1 MESSMKANVL
11 AWLAVLALAA
21 GCASYSGSDLVPGK
35 STAEEVEKS
44 MGHPKLKLPGKS
56 GETVWYFPRG
66 PMGWHTYAVTIGPD
80 GIMRGIEQRLTVEN
94 VRKIVPDKTTKQ
106 EVLELL
112 GPANMISRMPLK
124 PREVWDYQFLEINFK
139 WQLYVQFSD
148 DGIVREVLQMRH
160 AEEDPKPFSGGDF
173 K

>member
-1 MESSMKANVL
+1 MESSMRVNAL
-11 AWLAVLALAA
+11 AWLAVMALVG
-21 GCASYSGSDLVPGK
+21 GCASYSGSNLVPGR

-44 MGHPKLKLPGKS
+44 MGRPELKLPGKG

-66 PMGWHTYAVTIGPD
+66 PMGWHTYAVTVGPD

-112 GPANMISRMPLK
+112 GPAKMVSRMPLK
-124 PREVWDYQFLEINFK
+124 PREVWEYQFLEVVFK
-139 WQLYVQFSD
+139 WQLFVQFSD

-160 AEEDPKPFSGGDF
+160 PEEDPKPDSGASF